1 MTMRVAQATAADAA
15 DWQALRNALWP
26 QAMAEQTAEI
36 AAILGRSDQ
45 AAFLARDREGR
56 ALGFAEVSLRT
67 DYVNGCE
74 TSPVGFLEG
83 IYVIPTER
91 RQGVARMLVG
101 AVRDWT
107 RALGC
112 SELAS
117 DAELEN
123 AVSHAM
129 HAALGFEETQR
140 VVYFRQII

>member
-1 MTMRVAQATAADAA
+1 MMMRVAQATAADAA
-15 DWQALRNALWP
+15 DWQALRDALWP
-26 QAMAEQTAEI
+26 QAMAEQAAEI
-36 AAILGRSDQ
+36 AEILGRTDQ
-45 AAFLARDREGR
+45 AAFLARDSEGR

-83 IYVIPTER
+83 IYVVPTAR
-91 RQGVARMLVG
+91 RQGVARALVG

-107 RALGC
+107 RAQGC

-117 DAELEN
+117 DAEIDN
-123 AVSHAM
+123 AASHAM